1 MAGGPF
7 PPFVPRSGPNASKW
21 DRPER
26 DPRKW
31 IRWGSRC
38 SRRVRLPLGGP
49 PTATGAGCPQEQ
61 TSGSRPR
68 RVVRR
73 SCLRPNSAVRLT
85 LTAPPAG
92 RSHCRRA
99 IVPTAASRRCLC
111 HDSSSRAL
119 LDCRTSDR
127 VKQAS
132 ARRRMGP
139 QRRSPR
145 CAVIWLGAT
154 RRSGRGLR
162 PDQSSVEALALTL
175 GAGATGS

>member
-111 HDSSSRAL
+111 HGLGCLAAAGGRL
-119 LDCRTSDR
+119 LQPGDPQTEPLE
-127 VKQAS
+127 AS
-132 ARRRMGP
+132 GI
-139 QRRSPR
+139 RRSIAPLR
-145 CAVIWLGAT
+145 AGRPLGP
-154 RRSGRGLR
+154 G
-162 PDQSSVEALALTL
+162 SSV
-175 GAGATGS
+175 GARPSA